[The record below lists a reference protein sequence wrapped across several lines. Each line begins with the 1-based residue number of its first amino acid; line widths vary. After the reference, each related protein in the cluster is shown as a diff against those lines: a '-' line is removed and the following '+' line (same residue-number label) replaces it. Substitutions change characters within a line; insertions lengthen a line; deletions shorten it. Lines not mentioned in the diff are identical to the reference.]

1 LSAIQLSLCM
11 IVRDEA
17 AMLPGFLAAAAGLW
31 DELIV
36 ADTGSRDGSPDLI
49 RAAGGQVVDFP
60 WCDDFAAA
68 RNASLTPAGGR
79 WILFL
84 DADERIDG
92 ELTMAVRRMVTAD
105 RGAGAATVTMRNPLP
120 DGGYHEARLLRCF
133 LNAPEIRFRHRIHED
148 VADDVAAFLARER
161 RELRHL
167 PGGVDHLGYVRETA
181 AARHKKERDLRL
193 LRAALRDDPRDLYCR
208 FKLLEL
214 ARFWDDRTLWANEA
228 DAARRALEAA
238 PRNGLTGH
246 AWSGDLAALVAQT
259 LPTPAAAL
267 TWLDE
272 QAPRIEP
279 GPTWHLRR
287 GVLLESCGRLTEA
300 EAAWRACL
308 ASIEAPTG
316 GVAVMPAT
324 RPLLGLCRLAARR
337 GDVFAAAELARR
349 AAEGAPRDPEALLAV
364 VSFLPDQEAADFAAE
379 HARTHPDA
387 AIPLAQAL
395 LTAGQPERALAT
407 LARGRGNPRE
417 ALGAAVLALTLG
429 LEMDVNIDL
438 EVETAGREL
447 RGWLLALW
455 GGRRADL
462 RERFTAGAGALADA
476 FPWLESWLAERS
488 GLSPSHR

>member
-1 LSAIQLSLCM
+1 M

-68 RNASLTPAGGR
+68 RNASLAPAGGR

-92 ELTMAVRRMVTAD
+92 ELTTALRRMVTAD
-105 RGAGAATVTMRNPLP
+105 RGAGAATVTMRNALP
-120 DGGYHEARLLRCF
+120 DGSHREARLLRCF
-133 LNAPEIRFRHRIHED
+133 RNVPEIRFRHRIHED
-148 VADDVAAFLARER
+148 VADDVATFLARER

-181 AARHKKERDLRL
+181 AARQKKERDLHL
-193 LRAALRDDPRDLYCR
+193 LRAALQDDPHDLYCR

-214 ARFWDDRTLWANEA
+214 ARFWDDRALWATEA
-228 DAARRALEAA
+228 DAARRALESITH
-238 PRNGLTGH
+238 NGLTAH
-246 AWSGDLAALVAQT
+246 AWSGELAALISQT
-259 LPTPAAAL
+259 LSTPSAAL
-267 TWLDE
+267 AWLDT
-272 QAPRIEP
+272 QAHRIAP
-279 GPTWHLRR
+279 GPAWHLRR
-287 GVLLESCGRLTEA
+287 GVLLESCGRLAEA
-300 EAAWRACL
+300 ETAWRACL
-308 ASIEAPTG
+308 TSLEAPLG

-324 RPLLGLCRLAARR
+324 RPLLGLCRLAVRR
-337 GDVFAAAELARR
+337 GDALAAVELARR
-349 AAEGAPRDPEALLAV
+349 AVEGAPRDPEALLAV
-364 VSFLPDQEAADFAAE
+364 VSFLADQEAADFAAG
-379 HARTHPDA
+379 HAHDHPDA
-387 AIPLAQAL
+387 AVPLAQAL
-395 LTAGQPERALAT
+395 LTAGRPERALAA
-407 LARGRGNPRE
+407 LARGRGDPHE
-417 ALGAAVLALTLG
+417 ALGVAVLALTLG

-438 EVETAGREL
+438 EAEAAGQEL

-462 RERFTAGAGALADA
+462 RETFTAGAGALTDA